1 MKIEY
6 HVTFYVYE
14 EEYTQTSGGSY
25 QWSGYEEYVTIAS
38 GFKKLE
44 DAISFASK
52 TDGQVEVVA
61 SYIYEDGRIENEG
74 DYGEYVHVGFIDG
87 VQQYHDEG

>member
-6 HVTFYVYE
+6 YVTLYVYE
-14 EEYTQTSGGSY
+14 EEYRLPEGGSY
-25 QWSGYEEYVTIAS
+25 EEYLTIAS